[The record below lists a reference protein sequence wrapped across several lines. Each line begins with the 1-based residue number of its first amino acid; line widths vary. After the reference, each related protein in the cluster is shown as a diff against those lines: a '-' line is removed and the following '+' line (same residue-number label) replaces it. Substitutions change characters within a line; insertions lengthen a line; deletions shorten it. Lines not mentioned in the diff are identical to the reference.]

1 MDLELVSCGLHLIC
15 GGRKGGAPAGRSAMG
30 DHITQKFRALYVK
43 AQDTLG
49 RWTATQS
56 RASALVVSAAM
67 VIERLPELADDQRF
81 GPLKERFPT
90 LPQATRDAQAVALDR
105 VMTNLQEEM
114 SYFAE
119 LVKELDRLQRN
130 AASLLGGLGDQGGL
144 GMRRGPTPAVAECV
158 LGLRDLWRIHRDEL
172 FAKRALVDEL
182 TCDAAMPDL
191 EDVKALFAAEANLD
205 PDAVRRLVDSILD
218 ATPDPQSRRR
228 Q

>member
-1 MDLELVSCGLHLIC
+1 M
-15 GGRKGGAPAGRSAMG
+15 RMG
-30 DHITQKFRALYVK
+30 DHITQKFRALFVK
-43 AQDTLG
+43 ANDTLE

-90 LPQATRDAQAVALDR
+90 LPQATREAQAVALDR
-105 VMTNLQEEM
+105 VMTNLREEIE
-114 SYFAE
+114 YFDE

-130 AASLLGGLGDQGGL
+130 AASLFGGMDPPPQGGGGL
-144 GMRRGPTPAVAECV
+144 RRGPTPAVAECV

-172 FAKRALVDEL
+172 AIKRALVDEL
-182 TCDAAMPDL
+182 TCDALMSDL
-191 EDVKALFAAEANLD
+191 EEVKALFAAEPNLD

>member
-1 MDLELVSCGLHLIC
+1 
-15 GGRKGGAPAGRSAMG
+15 MG

-105 VMTNLQEEM
+105 VMTSLQEEM

-172 FAKRALVDEL
+172 
-182 TCDAAMPDL
+182 
-191 EDVKALFAAEANLD
+191 
-205 PDAVRRLVDSILD
+205 RRLVDSILD

>member
-1 MDLELVSCGLHLIC
+1 
-15 GGRKGGAPAGRSAMG
+15 
-30 DHITQKFRALYVK
+30 
-43 AQDTLG
+43 
-49 RWTATQS
+49 
-56 RASALVVSAAM
+56 
-67 VIERLPELADDQRF
+67 
-81 GPLKERFPT
+81 
-90 LPQATRDAQAVALDR
+90 
-105 VMTNLQEEM
+105 M

-205 PDAVRRLVDSILD
+205 PDAVTTTRGLHPRRHPGPTVQTTSVTTLTHSTRTTRG
-218 ATPDPQSRRR
+218 ACDPFSFSR
-228 Q
+228 

>member
-1 MDLELVSCGLHLIC
+1 MDGDAVARERARRVRRHGHRTAAGARRRPAIRPPEGTVPHAAAGDEGRA
-15 GGRKGGAPAGRSAMG
+15 GGRAG
-30 DHITQKFRALYVK
+30 
-43 AQDTLG
+43 
-49 RWTATQS
+49 QS
-56 RASALVVSAAM
+56 H
-67 VIERLPELADDQRF
+67 D
-81 GPLKERFPT
+81 
-90 LPQATRDAQAVALDR
+90 
-105 VMTNLQEEM
+105 LQEEM